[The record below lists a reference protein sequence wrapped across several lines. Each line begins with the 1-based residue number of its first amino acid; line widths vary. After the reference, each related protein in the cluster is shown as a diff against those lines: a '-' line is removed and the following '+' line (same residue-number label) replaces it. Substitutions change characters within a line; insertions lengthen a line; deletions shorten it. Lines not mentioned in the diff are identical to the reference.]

1 MTQPTIVVARYNED
15 ITWLQNITHPSI
27 VYNKSTEPYDVI
39 VNHTNITIIDD
50 VANVGREAYPYL
62 KFIIDNY
69 DHLPDITVFLQG
81 CIKDHQAGFDTP
93 GEFIDVLISE
103 AAAKG
108 MSMRTVHDCYDTKPD
123 FTIDFWYTA
132 IEASPIR
139 PFDQWFKKYIGE
151 QLQTNPLQ
159 WIPAACFA
167 VRKDHILQHTRAFYM
182 RLLHTVDH
190 HVNPEA
196 VYFLER
202 SWYHIFK

>member
-15 ITWLQNITHPSI
+15 ITWLQDITHPSI
-27 VYNKSTEPYDVI
+27 VYNKSTEPYEAPI
-39 VNHTNITIIDD
+39 PGHITIIDD
-50 VANVGREAYPYL
+50 VANVGREAYTYL

-81 CIKDHQAGFDTP
+81 CIKDHQEGFDTP

-151 QLQTNPLQ
+151 QLKTNPLQ